1 MCNHILTKR
10 GGCENCLFKLTL
22 SNGKLFA
29 IHDTLSKIK
38 TDKIETSKCGH
49 CGQMLQKN
57 PYGEQWFHRESVIR
71 CGYIGGVPTISDVDQ
86 IVKFMEN
93 LLNSDRKVE
102 VMT

>member
-1 MCNHILTKR
+1 
-10 GGCENCLFKLTL
+10 
-22 SNGKLFA
+22 
-29 IHDTLSKIK
+29 
-38 TDKIETSKCGH
+38 
-49 CGQMLQKN
+49 MLQKN